1 MYQNRKHLNDV
12 EIKIRVDEE
21 TAERIETWARFR
33 KAQRAAFCRDLL
45 KIQLDQ
51 LEQLEAELTDEQN
64 QG

>member
-12 EIKIRVDEE
+12 EIKIRVNEE
-21 TAERIETWARFR
+21 TAERLKSWASFR
-33 KAQRAAFCRDLL
+33 KTQRAAFCRDL
-45 KIQLDQ
+45 IESQ